1 MIIFQLTMT
10 GLFFLKTYIVLGALC
25 VPSIALTILYWVV
38 MNQAYYR
45 SSKSLPLQI
54 LKDDMMKLPTHVDL
68 KDVLNDRR
76 KSNRP
81 PSLLSISS
89 AGQEKEQKDGPR
101 VTLHD
106 ATPNQEE
113 TLKNEP
119 PVRIGSKDTFSKNN
133 EPARKPSRLRKRVAL
148 DFDDYEAVPDKLTDY
163 RQPPQTL
170 NNGILDTGLRRYANP
185 ALVGVLPQLWLPVKA
200 STGEQDASQPR
211 PKYRP
216 RRSSGHIPAALSNI
230 VRRAESAR
238 KAVSGKARTVRRP
251 RRKAAVQVGSAEN
264 VDESGQQH
272 LATSEE
278 DGPMATKINIPNDQ
292 DPVVAANG
300 TYPTINVEE
309 YHGANEENIDQ
320 YSMRSGQQHPIAEEV
335 APRPKVDEEDDTA
348 DSRDNDD
355 DSEEEEAPEIHKTYY
370 HHPER
375 HNSSTNITKVSHP

>member
-25 VPSIALTILYWVV
+25 VPLIALTILYWVV

-54 LKDDMMKLPTHVDL
+54 LKDDMMRLPTHVDL
-68 KDVLNDRR
+68 KDVLTERR

-89 AGQEKEQKDGPR
+89 AEQEKVEKDGPR
-101 VTLHD
+101 VTLHE

-119 PVRIGSKDTFSKNN
+119 PVRIGSADALSRHN
-133 EPARKPSRLRKRVAL
+133 EPARKPSRLRKGIAL

-163 RQPPQTL
+163 RQPPQSL
-170 NNGILDTGLRRYANP
+170 NNGILDTGLRRYGNP

-200 STGEQDASQPR
+200 STGEQDATQPR

-216 RRSSGHIPAALSNI
+216 RRSSGHIPAALSDI

-251 RRKAAVQVGSAEN
+251 RRKAAVQVASAET
-264 VDESGQQH
+264 VDVSGQQP
-272 LATSEE
+272 LAASE
-278 DGPMATKINIPNDQ
+278 DGPTATKITIPNDQ
-292 DPVVAANG
+292 ASGVTANG

-309 YHGANEENIDQ
+309 YHGTNEESTDR
-320 YSMRSGQQHPIAEEV
+320 YSMRSAQQHPIAEEE
-335 APRPKVDEEDDTA
+335 APRPEEEEEGATA
-348 DSRDNDD
+348 DGRDNDD
-355 DSEEEEAPEIHKTYY
+355 SSDEEAPEIHKTYY

-375 HNSSTNITKVSHP
+375 HNSSTNIAKASNS